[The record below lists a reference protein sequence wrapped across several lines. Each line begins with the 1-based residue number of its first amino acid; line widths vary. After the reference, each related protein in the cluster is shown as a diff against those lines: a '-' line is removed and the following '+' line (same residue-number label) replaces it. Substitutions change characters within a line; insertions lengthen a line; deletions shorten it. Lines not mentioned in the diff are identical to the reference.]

1 MTKPA
6 KSTSRRRQQ
15 ANPLAAL
22 TLLSRRSQAQLEE
35 DHVRNILLA
44 YHAALIGM
52 RAGCGNEEL
61 WNTLAYSMNVA
72 LILSELG
79 VQPHALQIIQDAQI
93 ALVRIRDVARQS
105 GEWKLGPHAFIINC
119 ACKQHDEQL
128 ASATINQLREA
139 RAEVQ
144 RRMNSGNNF

>member
-1 MTKPA
+1 MAKPA

-52 RAGCGNEEL
+52 RAGYGNEEL
-61 WNTLAYSMNVA
+61 WNTLAYSLNIAMVLA
-72 LILSELG
+72 ELD

-93 ALVRIRDVARQS
+93 AIVRIREIALQS
-105 GEWKLGPHAFIINC
+105 GEWKLGAGAFIINC
-119 ACKQHDEQL
+119 AFKQHDEQL
-128 ASATINQLREA
+128 AKATINQLNAA
-139 RAEVQ
+139 RFEVR
-144 RRMNSGNNF
+144 RRMECGQSL